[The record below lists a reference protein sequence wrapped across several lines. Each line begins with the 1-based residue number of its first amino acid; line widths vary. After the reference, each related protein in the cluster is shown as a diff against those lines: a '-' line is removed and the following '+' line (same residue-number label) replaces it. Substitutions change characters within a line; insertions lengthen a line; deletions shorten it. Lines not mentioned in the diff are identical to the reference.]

1 VTAGTVVALNP
12 MALMTDEERREFQG
26 SKGANKKDWGGLAK
40 GKDEA
45 GAPGAEGAK
54 ASPIA
59 GAGKGEAAAT
69 GKPGDPAAKGK
80 AKAKG
85 KGRTKGAGGGA
96 FMAKF
101 KNIPEEDRARLKTA
115 SPEERAE
122 IMKKAGFT
130 DEELEQ
136 MKQFRGGGGGGGG
149 GGWGGGGGGRGA
161 GGPPGGG
168 N

>member
-12 MALMTDEERREFQG
+12 VALMTDEERREFQG

-54 ASPIA
+54 GAPT
-59 GAGKGEAAAT
+59 AGKGEAAAT
-69 GKPGDPAAKGK
+69 GKPGDPAKGK
-80 AKAKG
+80 AKAKSRARG
-85 KGRTKGAGGGA
+85 KGAGGGNP

-115 SPEERAE
+115 SPEERAD
-122 IMKKAGFT
+122 IMRKAGFT

-149 GGWGGGGGGRGA
+149 GWGGGGGGM